1 MHFDSEMA
9 TGLYLEQL
17 RSCKHKEKEVV
28 GILGIL
34 LFLLVSFF
42 PMVWQQRVLLQ
53 FQHYPYG
60 WIMKVEGKKSIIH
73 FK

>member
-42 PMVWQQRVLLQ
+42 PMV
-53 FQHYPYG
+53 
-60 WIMKVEGKKSIIH
+60 
-73 FK
+73 